1 MEHKTND
8 WVRSKINFTVGAH
21 GDLFWHLS
29 GDGRSRGSGV
39 SRAPAASLKPSF
51 MAPLEDEQRR
61 GRQKLDGQRQRVG
74 ISAHAKT
81 AHDGLLKER
90 LEEDPC

>member
-1 MEHKTND
+1 M
-8 WVRSKINFTVGAH
+8 
-21 GDLFWHLS
+21 
-29 GDGRSRGSGV
+29 
-39 SRAPAASLKPSF
+39 PSF

-61 GRQKLDGQRQRVG
+61 GRQKLDEQRQRVG

-90 LEEDPC
+90 LKRPSCPPENPFGQGTELSY